1 MNRAKREISARESSM
16 AAESEST
23 GRYTCVADVMT
34 RKTVSLS
41 PHHSIAEAVSLMAD
55 RHFRHIVVVDTGG
68 QILGVISDRDIL
80 RTLARTNN
88 WQTKD
93 VSQIMTP
100 DPFTV
105 KRETPLSV
113 AVARIVS
120 KRITFTV
127 KRETPLS
134 VAVARIVSKRINCLP
149 VLDDEGRV
157 CGIVTSTDL
166 LKAYQKLLESLERN
180 RATL

>member
-1 MNRAKREISARESSM
+1 MNKENGQMSARESSM
-16 AAESEST
+16 TAESEST
-23 GRYTCVADVMT
+23 GKYACVADVMT

-41 PHHSIAEAVSLMAD
+41 PHHSFTEAVSLMAD

-80 RTLARTNN
+80 RTLARTSN

-100 DPFTV
+100 DPVTV
-105 KRETPLSV
+105 KRETPLSI
-113 AVARIVS
+113 AVA
-120 KRITFTV
+120 K
-127 KRETPLS
+127 
-134 VAVARIVSKRINCLP
+134 IVSKRINCLP
-149 VLDDEGRV
+149 VLDDEGKV

-166 LKAYQKLLESLERN
+166 LKAYQKLLQSLERT
-180 RATL
+180 RPMP

>member
-1 MNRAKREISARESSM
+1 
-16 AAESEST
+16 
-23 GRYTCVADVMT
+23 
-34 RKTVSLS
+34 
-41 PHHSIAEAVSLMAD
+41 
-55 RHFRHIVVVDTGG
+55 
-68 QILGVISDRDIL
+68 
-80 RTLARTNN
+80 
-88 WQTKD
+88 
-93 VSQIMTP
+93 MTP
-100 DPFTV
+100 DP
-105 KRETPLSV
+105 
-113 AVARIVS
+113 
-120 KRITFTV
+120 FTV